1 MSGAEYSNARVCA
14 RGSVLE
20 VSLDIKNR
28 TRETWTP
35 ETFSLGW
42 QFFDPQSN
50 LFIQEGAWTPVAGNI
65 APGAAAK
72 FEISIPFPPEA
83 GAYEIYVSH
92 IQPSCGWAFARG
104 QAFLRILVNALAE
117 GDNSRIVEVDNS
129 RIAEG
134 DNSQIHVLAQEI
146 ATVRWLRW
154 RRFWTALPMLFASP
168 LRTIAQN
175 HRLIRSMARRDILAR
190 YRGSFGD
197 VFWTV
202 LNPLLLMAT
211 YFFVFGIVLRTRFGA
226 DQSRTGFALY
236 FLAGMLPWLAF
247 SEPVGR
253 AASVI
258 LEHRNFVKKL
268 VFPLDTLPVN
278 QVVSGLVT
286 ELFGAAVFVAGLLVM
301 RHTVPAAVLWLPVL
315 LVPQLLFTLG
325 ICWFLAALGVYM
337 RDLGQIMALVLTL
350 WFFITPI
357 CYPESTNLSPAI
369 AAVMRQNPLYVLVRG
384 YRAVFLEGHAPE
396 FLPVLKLWAI
406 ALALFFLGH
415 VWFYRLRKSFADVI

>member
-1 MSGAEYSNARVCA
+1 MSEYRSVQVRAQGAALRV
-14 RGSVLE
+14 SF
-20 VSLDIKNR
+20 DIQNNS
-28 TRETWTP
+28 REAWTA
-35 ETFSLGW
+35 ENFSAGYQL
-42 QFFDPQSN
+42 FDPQTDF
-50 LFIQEGAWTPVAGNI
+50 FIEEGAWTPVARDVQPRGTANFEI
-65 APGAAAK
+65 AIPFHPEPGA
-72 FEISIPFPPEA
+72 
-83 GAYEIYVSH
+83 YDVYVSP
-92 IQPSCGWAFARG
+92 IQPSSGWAYARG
-104 QAFLRILVNALAE
+104 GAFLRILVE
-117 GDNSRIVEVDNS
+117 VSDGEVRILE
-129 RIAEG
+129 
-134 DNSQIHVLAQEI
+134 HEI
-146 ATVRWLRW
+146 TTVRSLRL
-154 RRFWTALPMLFASP
+154 RRACAALPKMFSSP
-168 LRTIAQN
+168 VRTIAQN

-202 LNPLLLMAT
+202 LNPLLLMST
-211 YFFVFGIVLRTRFGA
+211 YFFVFGIVLRTRFGP
-226 DQSRTGFALY
+226 DQSRTAFALY

-278 QVVSGLVT
+278 QVLAGLIT
-286 ELFGAAVFVAGLLVM
+286 EFFGALVFVAALLIL

-357 CYPESTNLSPAI
+357 CYPESTSLSPAI
-369 AAVMRQNPLYVLVRG
+369 TAVMRQNPLYVLVRG

-396 FLPVLKLWAI
+396 PFPLVKLWII
-406 ALALFFLGH
+406 ALVLFFLGH
-415 VWFYRLRKSFADVI
+415 VWFARLRKSFADVI

>member
-1 MSGAEYSNARVCA
+1 MSVAEYSNSRVSV

-20 VSLDIKNR
+20 VSLDIQNT
-28 TRETWTP
+28 TRKTWTP
-35 ETFSLGW
+35 ESFSLGW

-50 LFIQEGAWTPVAGNI
+50 LFIEEGAWTPLAGNI

-92 IQPSCGWAFARG
+92 IQPSSGWAYARG
-104 QAFLRILVNALAE
+104 QAFLRILVRAAE
-117 GDNSRIVEVDNS
+117 GELHI
-129 RIAEG
+129 
-134 DNSQIHVLAQEI
+134 LAQEI
-146 ATVRWLRW
+146 TTVRSLRL
-154 RRFWTALPMLFASP
+154 RRFWAALPRLFASP
-168 LRTIAQN
+168 LRTIGRN

-253 AASVI
+253 AAYVI

-286 ELFGAAVFVAGLLVM
+286 ELFGAGVFIAGLLII
-301 RHTVPAAVLWLPVL
+301 RHAVPAAVLWLPVL
-315 LVPQLLFTLG
+315 LIPQLLFTLG

-337 RDLGQIMALVLTL
+337 RDLGQIMALVLTM

-357 CYPESTNLSPAI
+357 CYQESTNLSPAI
-369 AAVMRQNPLYVLVRG
+369 SAVMRQNPLYVLVRG

-396 FLPVLKLWAI
+396 FLPLAKLWVI

>member
-1 MSGAEYSNARVCA
+1 MSYRDVRVQA

-20 VSLDIKNR
+20 ASLSIENKSR
-28 TRETWTP
+28 QTWTNQN
-35 ETFSLGW
+35 FSLGW

-50 LFIQEGAWTPVAGNI
+50 RFLEEGAWTPVAGDV
-65 APGAAAK
+65 APGEAAR
-72 FEISIPFPPEA
+72 FELSIPVPDA

-92 IQPSCGWAFARG
+92 IQPPASWAYARG
-104 QAFLRILVNALAE
+104 EPFLRILVEASE
-117 GDNSRIVEVDNS
+117 GGLQVV
-129 RIAEG
+129 
-134 DNSQIHVLAQEI
+134 AQEM
-146 ATVRWLRW
+146 ATLRSLRW
-154 RRFWTALPMLFASP
+154 RRIRAALPRLFASP
-168 LRTIAQN
+168 VRTIAQN

-197 VFWTV
+197 FFWTI

-211 YFFVFGIVLRTRFGA
+211 YFFVFGIVLQNRYGA

-236 FLAGMLPWLAF
+236 FIAGMLPWLAF

-278 QVVSGLVT
+278 HVLAGLVT
-286 ELFGAAVFVAGLLVM
+286 ELFGAGVFIAALLII
-301 RHTVPAAVLWLPVL
+301 RHSVPAAVLWLPVL

-325 ICWFLAALGVYM
+325 LCWFLAALGVYM
-337 RDLGQIMALVLTL
+337 RDLGQIMALVLTI

-357 CYPESTNLSPAI
+357 CYQESTNLSPAVL
-369 AAVMRQNPLYVLVRG
+369 AVMRQNPLYTLVRG

-396 FLPVLKLWAI
+396 LLPLVKLWVI

>member
-1 MSGAEYSNARVCA
+1 MSAEYRDVQLRVQGA
-14 RGSVLE
+14 ALHISVVVE
-20 VSLDIKNR
+20 NR
-28 TRETWTP
+28 SHQTWTP
-35 ETFSLGW
+35 ENFSLGW
-42 QFFDPQSN
+42 QFYEPQSSI
-50 LFIQEGAWTPVAGNI
+50 FIEEGARTPVPADVPPGSSVQFDI
-65 APGAAAK
+65 A
-72 FEISIPFPPEA
+72 IPVTPDS
-83 GAYEIYVSH
+83 GGYEIYLSGV
-92 IQPSCGWAFARG
+92 QPLLGWEYARG
-104 QAFLRILVNALAE
+104 ERFLRIAVEAVDGQL
-117 GDNSRIVEVDNS
+117 RILE
-129 RIAEG
+129 
-134 DNSQIHVLAQEI
+134 HEI
-146 ATVRWLRW
+146 TTVRSLRW
-154 RRFWTALPMLFASP
+154 RRMWAALPKLIASP
-168 LRTIAQN
+168 VRTVVQN

-211 YFFVFGIVLRTRFGA
+211 YFFVFGIVLQSRFGP

-286 ELFGAAVFVAGLLVM
+286 ELFGAGIFVAALLII
-301 RHTVPAAVLWLPVL
+301 RHAVPAAVLWLPVL
-315 LVPQLLFTLG
+315 LIPQLLFTLG
-325 ICWFLAALGVYM
+325 VCWFLAALGVYM
-337 RDLGQIMALVLTL
+337 RDLGQIMALVLTM
-350 WFFITPI
+350 WFFVTPI
-357 CYPESTNLSPAI
+357 CYQESTSLSPAI

-396 FLPVLKLWAI
+396 LFPLLKLWAI

>member
-1 MSGAEYSNARVCA
+1 MSLVVSMSYRDVRVQA

-20 VSLDIKNR
+20 ASLSIENKSR
-28 TRETWTP
+28 QTWTNQN
-35 ETFSLGW
+35 FSLGW

-50 LFIQEGAWTPVAGNI
+50 RFLEEGAWTPVAGDV
-65 APGAAAK
+65 APGDAAR
-72 FEISIPFPPEA
+72 FELSIPMPDA

-92 IQPSCGWAFARG
+92 IQPPASWAYARG
-104 QAFLRILVNALAE
+104 EPFLRILVQASE
-117 GDNSRIVEVDNS
+117 GGLEV
-129 RIAEG
+129 
-134 DNSQIHVLAQEI
+134 VAQEM
-146 ATVRWLRW
+146 ATLRSLRW
-154 RRFWTALPMLFASP
+154 RRIWAALPRLFASP
-168 LRTIAQN
+168 VRTIAQN

-197 VFWTV
+197 FFWTI

-211 YFFVFGIVLRTRFGA
+211 YFFVFGIVLQNRYGA

-236 FLAGMLPWLAF
+236 FIAGMLPWLAF

-278 QVVSGLVT
+278 HVLAGLVT
-286 ELFGAAVFVAGLLVM
+286 ELFGAGVFVAALLII

-325 ICWFLAALGVYM
+325 LCWFLAALGVYM
-337 RDLGQIMALVLTL
+337 RDLGQIMALVLTI

-357 CYPESTNLSPAI
+357 CYQESTNLSPAVL
-369 AAVMRQNPLYVLVRG
+369 AVMRQNPLYTLVRG

-396 FLPVLKLWAI
+396 LLPLVKLWVI

>member
-1 MSGAEYSNARVCA
+1 MSSAEYRDVQVRVE
-14 RGSVLE
+14 GSVLE
-20 VSLDIKNR
+20 VSLAIGNK
-28 TRETWTP
+28 TRETWKP
-35 ETFSLGW
+35 ENFSLGC

-50 LFIQEGAWTPVAGNI
+50 RFIEEGAWTPVAADI
-65 APGAAAK
+65 APGATAK

-83 GAYEIYVSH
+83 GAYEIYLSH
-92 IQPSCGWAFARG
+92 IQPSGGWAYAG
-104 QAFLRILVNALAE
+104 GDQFLRILVEA
-117 GDNSRIVEVDNS
+117 GSEVS
-129 RIAEG
+129 GGRLR
-134 DNSQIHVLAQEI
+134 VLSQEI
-146 ATVRWLRW
+146 TTLRALRW
-154 RRFWTALPMLFASP
+154 RKIRAVLPSLFATP

-211 YFFVFGIVLRTRFGA
+211 YFFVFGIVLQSRFGA

-253 AASVI
+253 SAYVI

-286 ELFGAAVFVAGLLVM
+286 ELFGAGVFIAGLLII

-315 LVPQLLFTLG
+315 LIPQLLFTLG
-325 ICWFLAALGVYM
+325 VCWFLAALGVYM
-337 RDLGQIMALVLTL
+337 RDLGQIMALVLTM

-357 CYPESTNLSPAI
+357 CYQESTTLSPAI
-369 AAVMRQNPLYVLVRG
+369 SAVMRQNPLYVLVRG

-396 FLPVLKLWAI
+396 FLPLVKLWAI

>member
-1 MSGAEYSNARVCA
+1 MRAEYRDVHAGA
-14 RGSVLE
+14 RGMVLE
-20 VSLDIKNR
+20 VSLAVQNHSRK
-28 TRETWTP
+28 TWTP
-35 ETFSLGW
+35 ENFSVGW
-42 QFFDPQSN
+42 QFFDPQSD
-50 LFIQEGAWTPVAGNI
+50 LFIEEGAWTPVNREVP
-65 APGAAAK
+65 PGAAGN
-72 FEISIPFPPEA
+72 FEISIPFSPQA
-83 GAYEIYVSH
+83 GRYEVYLSH
-92 IQPSCGWAFARG
+92 IQPSDGWAYAHG
-104 QAFLRILVNALAE
+104 EPFLHLVVDA
-117 GDNSRIVEVDNS
+117 GDAQVS
-129 RIAEG
+129 
-134 DNSQIHVLAQEI
+134 VLAQEI
-146 ATVRWLRW
+146 TTVRALRW
-154 RRFWTALPMLFASP
+154 RRIWAALPKLFASP
-168 LRTIAQN
+168 VRTIAQN

-202 LNPLLLMAT
+202 LNPLLLMST
-211 YFFVFGIVLRTRFGA
+211 YFFVFGIVLQTRFGP

-253 AASVI
+253 AANVI

-286 ELFGAAVFVAGLLVM
+286 ELFGAGVFVAGLLII
-301 RHTVPAAVLWLPVL
+301 RHTVPAAVFWLPVL

-325 ICWFLAALGVYM
+325 VCWFLAALGVYM

-369 AAVMRQNPLYVLVRG
+369 TAVMRQNPLYVLVRG

-396 FLPVLKLWAI
+396 LLPLVKLWAI

>member
-1 MSGAEYSNARVCA
+1 VR
-14 RGSVLE
+14 
-20 VSLDIKNR
+20 SLR
-28 TRETWTP
+28 LRRM
-35 ETFSLGW
+35 
-42 QFFDPQSN
+42 
-50 LFIQEGAWTPVAGNI
+50 
-65 APGAAAK
+65 
-72 FEISIPFPPEA
+72 
-83 GAYEIYVSH
+83 
-92 IQPSCGWAFARG
+92 WA
-104 QAFLRILVNALAE
+104 
-117 GDNSRIVEVDNS
+117 
-129 RIAEG
+129 
-134 DNSQIHVLAQEI
+134 
-146 ATVRWLRW
+146 
-154 RRFWTALPMLFASP
+154 ALPKLFASP
-168 LRTIAQN
+168 LRTIGQN

-202 LNPLLLMAT
+202 LNPLLLMST
-211 YFFVFGIVLRTRFGA
+211 YFFVFGIVLQSRFPG

-258 LEHRNFVKKL
+258 LEHRSFVKKL

-278 QVVSGLVT
+278 HVLAGLVT
-286 ELFGAAVFVAGLLVM
+286 ELFAAGVFVAGLLII
-301 RHTVPAAVLWLPVL
+301 RHTVPAAVLWLPAL
-315 LVPQLLFTLG
+315 LIPQLLFTLG

-357 CYPESTNLSPAI
+357 CYPESANLSPTI
-369 AAVMRQNPLYVLVRG
+369 LAVMRQNPLYTLVRG

-396 FLPVLKLWAI
+396 LLPLVKLWVI

>member
-1 MSGAEYSNARVCA
+1 MSLVASMSYRDVRVQA

-20 VSLDIKNR
+20 ASLAIENKSR
-28 TRETWTP
+28 QTWTNQN
-35 ETFSLGW
+35 FSLGW

-50 LFIQEGAWTPVAGNI
+50 RFLEEGAWTPVAGDV
-65 APGAAAK
+65 APGEAAR
-72 FEISIPFPPEA
+72 FELSIPMPDA

-92 IQPSCGWAFARG
+92 IQPPASWAYARG
-104 QAFLRILVNALAE
+104 EPFLRILVQASE
-117 GDNSRIVEVDNS
+117 GGLEV
-129 RIAEG
+129 
-134 DNSQIHVLAQEI
+134 VVQEM
-146 ATVRWLRW
+146 ATLRSLRW
-154 RRFWTALPMLFASP
+154 RRIWAALPRLFASP
-168 LRTIAQN
+168 VRTIAQN

-197 VFWTV
+197 FFWTI

-211 YFFVFGIVLRTRFGA
+211 YFFVFGIVLQNRYGA

-236 FLAGMLPWLAF
+236 FIAGMLPWLAF

-278 QVVSGLVT
+278 HVLAGLVT
-286 ELFGAAVFVAGLLVM
+286 ELFGAGVFIAALLII

-325 ICWFLAALGVYM
+325 LCWFLAALGVYM
-337 RDLGQIMALVLTL
+337 RDLGQIMALVLTI

-357 CYPESTNLSPAI
+357 CYQESTNLSPAVL
-369 AAVMRQNPLYVLVRG
+369 AVMRQNPLYTLVRG

-396 FLPVLKLWAI
+396 LLPLVKLWVI

>member
-1 MSGAEYSNARVCA
+1 MNAEYLDIDVRVQEA
-14 RGSVLE
+14 VLK
-20 VSLDIKNR
+20 VSLAVRNR
-28 TRETWTP
+28 SRETWTP
-35 ETFSLGW
+35 ENFSLGW
-42 QFFDPQSN
+42 QFFDPQIHR
-50 LFIQEGAWTPVAGNI
+50 FIEEGEWIPAPDEVR
-65 APGAAAK
+65 PGASAK
-72 FEISIPFPPEA
+72 FEVSIPFPPEA
-83 GAYEIYVSH
+83 GAYEIYLSH
-92 IQPSCGWAFARG
+92 IQPSSGWAYAG
-104 QAFLRILVNALAE
+104 GEPFLRILVDAAD
-117 GDNSRIVEVDNS
+117 GQIRIV
-129 RIAEG
+129 
-134 DNSQIHVLAQEI
+134 AQEI
-146 ATVRWLRW
+146 TTVRSLRW
-154 RRFWTALPMLFASP
+154 RRIWAALPKLLASP

-175 HRLIRSMARRDILAR
+175 HRLIGSMARRDILAR

-197 VFWTV
+197 VFWTI

-211 YFFVFGIVLRTRFGA
+211 YFFVFGIVLQSRFGP

-253 AASVI
+253 AAYVI

-286 ELFGAAVFVAGLLVM
+286 ELFGAGVFVAGLLII
-301 RHTVPAAVLWLPVL
+301 RHSVPAAVLWLPVL
-315 LVPQLLFTLG
+315 LIPQLLFTLG

-337 RDLGQIMALVLTL
+337 RDLGQIMALVLTM

-357 CYPESTNLSPAI
+357 CYQESTALSPVI
-369 AAVMRQNPLYVLVRG
+369 SAVMRKNPLYVLVRG

-396 FLPVLKLWAI
+396 FLPLAKLWVI
-406 ALALFFLGH
+406 ALVFFFLGH

>member
-1 MSGAEYSNARVCA
+1 MNAEYLDIDVRVQEA
-14 RGSVLE
+14 VLK
-20 VSLDIKNR
+20 VSLTVRNR
-28 TRETWTP
+28 SRETWTP
-35 ETFSLGW
+35 DNFSLGW
-42 QFFDPQSN
+42 QFFDPQIHR
-50 LFIQEGAWTPVAGNI
+50 FIEEGEWIPAPYEVR
-65 APGAAAK
+65 PGASAK
-72 FEISIPFPPEA
+72 FEVSIPFPPEA
-83 GAYEIYVSH
+83 GAYEMYLSH
-92 IQPSCGWAFARG
+92 IQPSSGWAYAG
-104 QAFLRILVNALAE
+104 GEPFLRILVDAADGQIL
-117 GDNSRIVEVDNS
+117 IV
-129 RIAEG
+129 
-134 DNSQIHVLAQEI
+134 AQEI
-146 ATVRWLRW
+146 TTVRSLRW
-154 RRFWTALPMLFASP
+154 RRIWAALPKLLASP

-175 HRLIRSMARRDILAR
+175 HRLIGSMARRDILAR

-197 VFWTV
+197 VFWTI

-211 YFFVFGIVLRTRFGA
+211 YFFVFGIVLQSRFGP

-253 AASVI
+253 AAYVI

-286 ELFGAAVFVAGLLVM
+286 ELFGAGVFVAGLLII
-301 RHTVPAAVLWLPVL
+301 RHSVPAAVLWLPVL
-315 LVPQLLFTLG
+315 LIPQLLFTLG

-337 RDLGQIMALVLTL
+337 RDLGQIMALVLTM

-357 CYPESTNLSPAI
+357 CYQESTALSPVI
-369 AAVMRQNPLYVLVRG
+369 SAVMRKNPLYVLVRG

-396 FLPVLKLWAI
+396 FLPLAKLWVI
-406 ALALFFLGH
+406 ALVFFFLGH

>member
-1 MSGAEYSNARVCA
+1 MNYRDVRVRA
-14 RGSVLE
+14 RGLALE
-20 VSLDIKNR
+20 VSLSIENQSR
-28 TRETWTP
+28 QTWTP
-35 ETFSLGW
+35 ENFSLGW
-42 QFFDPQSN
+42 QFFDPQSG
-50 LFIQEGAWTPVAGNI
+50 LFIEEGAWAQVSGDV
-65 APGAAAK
+65 APGATAN

-83 GAYEIYVSH
+83 GAYEIYLSH
-92 IQPSCGWAFARG
+92 IQPADGWAYARG
-104 QAFLRILVNALAE
+104 EPFLRILVEAV
-117 GDNSRIVEVDNS
+117 SVDS
-129 RIAEG
+129 DGELR
-134 DNSQIHVLAQEI
+134 VLAQEI
-146 ATVRWLRW
+146 TTVRSLRW
-154 RRFWTALPMLFASP
+154 RRMWAALPKLFASP
-168 LRTIAQN
+168 VRTIAQN

-197 VFWTV
+197 VFWTI
-202 LNPLLLMAT
+202 LNPLLLMTT
-211 YFFVFGIVLRTRFGA
+211 YFFVFGIVLRTRFGP
-226 DQSRTGFALY
+226 DQSRTAFALY

-286 ELFGAAVFVAGLLVM
+286 ELFGAGVFVAGLLII

-315 LVPQLLFTLG
+315 LIPQLLFTLG
-325 ICWFLAALGVYM
+325 VCWFLAALGVYM

-357 CYPESTNLSPAI
+357 CYPESTSLSPAI
-369 AAVMRQNPLYVLVRG
+369 SAVVRQNPLYLLVRG

-396 FLPVLKLWAI
+396 LLPVLKLWAI

>member
-1 MSGAEYSNARVCA
+1 MSYRDVRVQA

-20 VSLDIKNR
+20 ASLSIENKSR
-28 TRETWTP
+28 QTWTNQN
-35 ETFSLGW
+35 FSLGW

-50 LFIQEGAWTPVAGNI
+50 RFLEEGAWTPVAGDV
-65 APGAAAK
+65 APGEAAR
-72 FEISIPFPPEA
+72 FELSIPMPDA

-92 IQPSCGWAFARG
+92 IQPPAGWAYARG
-104 QAFLRILVNALAE
+104 EPFLRILVQASE
-117 GDNSRIVEVDNS
+117 GGLQVV
-129 RIAEG
+129 
-134 DNSQIHVLAQEI
+134 AQEM
-146 ATVRWLRW
+146 ATLRSLRW
-154 RRFWTALPMLFASP
+154 RRIRAALPRLFASP
-168 LRTIAQN
+168 VRTIAQN

-197 VFWTV
+197 FFWTI

-211 YFFVFGIVLRTRFGA
+211 YFFVFGIVLQNRYGA

-236 FLAGMLPWLAF
+236 FIAGMLPWLAF

-278 QVVSGLVT
+278 HVLAGLVT
-286 ELFGAAVFVAGLLVM
+286 ELFGAGVFIAALLII

-325 ICWFLAALGVYM
+325 LCWFLAALGVYM
-337 RDLGQIMALVLTL
+337 RDLGQIMALVLTI

-357 CYPESTNLSPAI
+357 CYQESTNLSPAVL
-369 AAVMRQNPLYVLVRG
+369 AVMRQNPLYTLVRG

-396 FLPVLKLWAI
+396 LLPLVKLWVI